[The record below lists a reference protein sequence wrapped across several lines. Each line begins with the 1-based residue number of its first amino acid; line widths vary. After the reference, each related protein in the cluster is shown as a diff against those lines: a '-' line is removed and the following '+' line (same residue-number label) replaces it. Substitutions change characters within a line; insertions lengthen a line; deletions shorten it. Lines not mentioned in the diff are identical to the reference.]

1 MRRGVGVV
9 GLQKQQQLH
18 SQFRNVGAEM
28 QQQQQSQLREQMT
41 VFKKN
46 LEDFAMKYKRQI
58 NEDPAFRMQFQKM
71 CASIGV
77 DPLASNKGFWAELL
91 GFGDFYSELTVQVI
105 QVCIATKSKNG
116 GLIEI
121 SDLLKAIKKMR
132 PSTAH
137 QVSEDDVERVVKKI
151 KLLGN
156 GYDILYIGPKRFVQ
170 SVPCE
175 FNTDHMEVLRIAEDT
190 GYYTLSQ
197 LKTQLGWDDARIQT
211 TMVQF

>member
-1 MRRGVGVV
+1 
-9 GLQKQQQLH
+9 
-18 SQFRNVGAEM
+18 
-28 QQQQQSQLREQMT
+28 
-41 VFKKN
+41 
-46 LEDFAMKYKRQI
+46 
-58 NEDPAFRMQFQKM
+58 
-71 CASIGV
+71 
-77 DPLASNKGFWAELL
+77 
-91 GFGDFYSELTVQVI
+91 
-105 QVCIATKSKNG
+105 
-116 GLIEI
+116 
-121 SDLLKAIKKMR
+121 MR

-211 TMVQF
+211 TMKLLLQEGMVWIDDQGGSEPLYWVPSYASLG